1 MSFFLSTH
9 STYCMQIVTPNNF
22 LYYSYACPNYS
33 TVVKY
38 CNNDDSTTLVVK
50 LFGDVGFWDGTTL
63 NQLRVETTIRVLE
76 RQRWSLTRAI
86 FIYLTRAEVNGNLFW
101 RPKLHKGDY
110 VFVLGDKDFGR
121 FS

>member
-50 LFGDVGFWDGTTL
+50 LFWGRWFLGRDDFKP
-63 NQLRVETTIRVLE
+63 VE
-76 RQRWSLTRAI
+76 S
-86 FIYLTRAEVNGNLFW
+86 
-101 RPKLHKGDY
+101 
-110 VFVLGDKDFGR
+110 
-121 FS
+121 

>member
-63 NQLRVETTIRVLE
+63 NQLRVETTIRT
-76 RQRWSLTRAI
+76 STSN
-86 FIYLTRAEVNGNLFW
+86 T
-101 RPKLHKGDY
+101 P
-110 VFVLGDKDFGR
+110 
-121 FS
+121 